1 MNWEIHASALWSF
14 TKNWRKVC
22 PPLVNLIEIDQSF
35 FFQLNTGPLPFDL
48 VNQFGSTR
56 RCIETWRPTR
66 FQLFIFLF
74 GVKLTNEGACL
85 REDNLDNE
93 RLILKNADIVVQSLR
108 GFESFVV
115 VRWKLQWFLLIVK
128 YWLRQYQLE
137 TQTLR
142 NMKSCLIT
150 LTLIA

>member
-1 MNWEIHASALWSF
+1 MEMVTRIFCIFAETSLICNIRTRLEVNWEIHASALWSF

-56 RCIETWRPTR
+56 RCIKTWRPTR

-93 RLILKNADIVVQSLR
+93 TLILKNADIVVQTLR

-115 VRWKLQWFLLIVK
+115 VRWKLLLVFVD
-128 YWLRQYQLE
+128 
-137 TQTLR
+137 
-142 NMKSCLIT
+142 C
-150 LTLIA
+150 